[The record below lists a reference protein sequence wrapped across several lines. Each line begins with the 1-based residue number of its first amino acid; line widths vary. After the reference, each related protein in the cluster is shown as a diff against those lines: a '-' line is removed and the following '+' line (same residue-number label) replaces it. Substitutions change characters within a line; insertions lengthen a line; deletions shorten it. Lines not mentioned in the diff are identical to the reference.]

1 MLNNMIIFSTF
12 PYIQLNSGEYVNF
25 LETVYIENFF
35 WEKIFCIEK
44 SAVAE
49 DNSRGFP
56 GGSFYLKQVVGL

>member
-35 WEKIFCIEK
+35 WERIFYIEK

-49 DNSRGFP
+49 DNSPGFA